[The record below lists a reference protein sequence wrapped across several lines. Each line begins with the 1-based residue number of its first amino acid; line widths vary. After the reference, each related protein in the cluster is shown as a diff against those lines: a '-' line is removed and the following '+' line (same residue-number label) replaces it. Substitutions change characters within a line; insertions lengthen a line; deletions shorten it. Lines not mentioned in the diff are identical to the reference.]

1 MNHYLNI
8 KDFLLKILLLLLLE
22 NNFIKPGI
30 FGSAFIFFRNDQWL
44 SLLEVLIFH
53 VFINFCPFPESIGF
67 YYSIAVG
74 EQYLPP
80 IIYLFG
86 LRFIL
91 G

>member
-1 MNHYLNI
+1 MY
-8 KDFLLKILLLLLLE
+8 KIFLLLLLQ
-22 NNFIKPGI
+22 NNFIKPVI
-30 FGSAFIFFRNDQWL
+30 FGSAFIFFGNDQRL

-53 VFINFCPFPESIGF
+53 IFINFFPFAESIGF
-67 YYSIAVG
+67 YYSIAIG
-74 EQYLPP
+74 EQHLPP